1 MKRTRVLL
9 ADDDLHMR
17 ASINK
22 MLKAEFE
29 IVDTVSDGRLLVE
42 AALKL
47 RPDVIVTDIAMPKM
61 NGMEAARTIHRTL
74 PDIKFIFLTMHDGN
88 GYRREAQSIGA
99 AGYVLKFAAREELKQ
114 AIHDAM
120 EGTAPSSS

>member
-17 ASINK
+17 ACINK
-22 MLKAEFE
+22 MLRAEFE
-29 IVDTVSDGRLLVE
+29 IVDAVSDGGLLVE

-47 RPDVIVTDIAMPKM
+47 RPDVVVTDIAMPTM
-61 NGMEAARTIHRTL
+61 NGMEAARMIHRAL

-99 AGYVLKFAAREELKQ
+99 AGYVLKFAAREELRQ
-114 AIHDAM
+114 AIHHAM
-120 EGTAPSSS
+120 KTGA